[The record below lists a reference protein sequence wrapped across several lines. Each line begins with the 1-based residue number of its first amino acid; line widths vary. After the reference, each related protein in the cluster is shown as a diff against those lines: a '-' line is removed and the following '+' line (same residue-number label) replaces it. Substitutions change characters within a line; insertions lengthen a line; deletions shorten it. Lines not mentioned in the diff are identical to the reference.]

1 MGNLTDPGKSPGLAW
16 LIAHKDYPHADFCLI
31 WPFARL
37 NNGYGST
44 TRDGHFERAHRLMCE
59 MIHGPAP
66 AERPFAAHTCNR
78 GHEGCVNP
86 HHLVWKNQEENE
98 ADKTHE
104 IGRRKLT
111 IDQARE
117 IRAAKGLERPLD
129 TARRFNTSFSNVIAI
144 QQGRTWKEDKRRV
157 SDDAVIAI
165 RASSEPVADLAARF
179 GCSQS
184 VVYRIRN
191 GKSYTHVC
199 DLGEGGSI

>member
-16 LIAHKDYPHADFCLI
+16 LIVHKDYPHADFCLI

-86 HHLVWKNQEENE
+86 HHLVWKSVKDGKPIVYQREPGDDSKRELLVDLYSLLPLE
-98 ADKTHE
+98 
-104 IGRRKLT
+104 
-111 IDQARE
+111 DQ
-117 IRAAKGLERPLD
+117 L
-129 TARRFNTSFSNVIAI
+129 
-144 QQGRTWKEDKRRV
+144 
-157 SDDAVIAI
+157 
-165 RASSEPVADLAARF
+165 
-179 GCSQS
+179 
-184 VVYRIRN
+184 
-191 GKSYTHVC
+191 
-199 DLGEGGSI
+199 